1 MVSLVRPFTPDD
13 FSSTVAEQPD
23 KVDQGQG
30 QEQGQWSTQLA
41 NLKRRTV
48 SNVQDKAPYPYQYI
62 VSLDLLF
69 HMVWSKKLAL
79 LNKTYPTK
87 KFFSS

>member
-1 MVSLVRPFTPDD
+1 MFVVGLVRPFPPND

-30 QEQGQWSTQLA
+30 QEQGQGSTQLA

-48 SNVQDKAPYPYQYI
+48 SDVQDKAPYPYQYI
-62 VSLDLLF
+62 VSLDLLI
-69 HMVWSKKLAL
+69 HVVLSK
-79 LNKTYPTK
+79 
-87 KFFSS
+87 